1 MTWRPGNGRIPS
13 TRRSIHIPGR
23 SRSPD
28 DPSPQR
34 DFRPSFSDACASGR
48 APPSLQPQASENFL
62 TLIVGRSHLDCR
74 AAGTPFQTFQAGNL
88 LTLLANHLGQRG
100 NLTEQINQ
108 QSFKLWPGQAGKGNR
123 RRWHM
128 MQRSTAPNWRKEKMR
143 SSLFGVG
150 SNNRPLPQP
159 GAPPT

>member
-1 MTWRPGNGRIPS
+1 MLRPVAI
-13 TRRSIHIPGR
+13 TRRSVPPAG
-23 SRSPD
+23 
-28 DPSPQR
+28 
-34 DFRPSFSDACASGR
+34 ASGR
-48 APPSLQPQASENFL
+48 VFCRLRLRSGSALPAPQAPENFL
-62 TLIVGRSHLDCR
+62 ILIVGRSHLDCR

-128 MQRSTAPNWRKEKMR
+128 MQR
-143 SSLFGVG
+143 LH
-150 SNNRPLPQP
+150 
-159 GAPPT
+159 GAESAQGKNAVLAVWSG